1 LTTPFQGWRVV
12 GAGFFNAMLMVG
24 ATAYSFGLFVLPLQ
38 AEFGLSREQANL
50 GLVLLIIGFAVWAPI
65 IGRLIDR
72 RSARTIGIIGAA
84 LFAAGFAAIALAGAP
99 WAMAL
104 ALAGPVALGSTAAGA
119 FAANT
124 VAARWFVAKRGRA
137 LGIVSVA
144 TSAGGFVVVPVMARL
159 VEALGW
165 RDAVLA
171 AGLGIGA
178 LVALATWG
186 FIRDRPAD
194 AGQFPDG
201 ADAAPAVDTPDD
213 RRWTVGEMLKAR
225 NFWLVGIGAGLLLGS
240 DQALLVSLVPYGVG
254 RGFSVTE
261 AANLIAVLTGSAVVG
276 KLIIG
281 WLADRIDKRALFGF
295 TCLCNIAFLLLLR
308 SEPSYGALV
317 AAASVIGLAIGG
329 VYPAWTTLTA
339 QCFGRVSFGQAYG
352 LMNLVTM
359 PFVLASITLAGRSLD
374 ATGSYDLA
382 FAIFLGSAAL
392 AAVLVG
398 LVRQPGGRGSNNS
411 TRMPS
416 GSTR

>member
-1 LTTPFQGWRVV
+1 MIRPFQGWRVI

-50 GLVLLIIGFAVWAPI
+50 GLVLLIIGFAVWAPL

-72 RSARTIGIIGAA
+72 RSARQIGMIGAA

-99 WAMAL
+99 WQMAL

-124 VAARWFVAKRGRA
+124 LAARWFVARRGRA

-165 RDAVLA
+165 RDAALA

-178 LVALATWG
+178 MVGLATWG

-194 AGQFPDG
+194 VGQFADG

-213 RRWTVGEMLKAR
+213 RRWTVGEMVKSR
-225 NFWLVGIGAGLLLGS
+225 NFWLVGVGAGLLLGS

-254 RGFSVTE
+254 RGFSVAE
-261 AANLIAVLTGSAVVG
+261 AANLIAVLTGSAVIG
-276 KLIIG
+276 KLVIG

-308 SEPSYGALV
+308 SGPSYAALV
-317 AAASVIGLAIGG
+317 GAASVIGLAIGG

-359 PFVLASITLAGRSLD
+359 PFVLASITLAGRSFD

-382 FAIFLGSAAL
+382 FAVFLGSAAV

-398 LVRQPGGRGSNNS
+398 LVRFSAAVPRQ
-411 TRMPS
+411 
-416 GSTR
+416 

>member
-1 LTTPFQGWRVV
+1 MGSGALGPSRRRPFQGWRVV

-124 VAARWFVAKRGRA
+124 LAARWFVAKRGRA

-159 VEALGW
+159 VEAWGW

-178 LVALATWG
+178 MVALATWG

-194 AGQFPDG
+194 VGQFPDG
-201 ADAAPAVDTPDD
+201 ADAALAVDTPDD
-213 RRWTVGEMLKAR
+213 RRWTVGEMLGAR
-225 NFWLVGIGAGLLLGS
+225 NFWLVGVGAGLLLGS
-240 DQALLVSLVPYGVG
+240 DQALLVSLVPYGLG
-254 RGFSVTE
+254 RGFSVAE
-261 AANLIAVLTGSAVVG
+261 AANLIAVLTGSAVIG
-276 KLIIG
+276 KLVIG

-317 AAASVIGLAIGG
+317 ASASVIGLAIGG

-359 PFVLASITLAGRSLD
+359 PFVLASITLAGRSFD

-382 FAIFLGSAAL
+382 FTIFLGSAAL
-392 AAVLVG
+392 AAVLVA
-398 LVRQPGGRGSNNS
+398 LVRR
-411 TRMPS
+411 
-416 GSTR
+416 

>member
-1 LTTPFQGWRVV
+1 LTTPFQGWRVI

-99 WAMAL
+99 WTMAL

-124 VAARWFVAKRGRA
+124 LAARWFVAKRGRA

-165 RDAVLA
+165 RDAVLV
-171 AGLGIGA
+171 AGLGIGTM
-178 LVALATWG
+178 VGLATWA

-194 AGQFPDG
+194 VGQFPDG

-261 AANLIAVLTGSAVVG
+261 AANLIAVLTGSAVIG
-276 KLIIG
+276 KLVIG

-359 PFVLASITLAGRSLD
+359 PFVLASITLAGRSFD

-392 AAVLVG
+392 AAVLVA
-398 LVRQPGGRGSNNS
+398 LVRSPPVTAAIRPQ
-411 TRMPS
+411 
-416 GSTR
+416 

>member
-1 LTTPFQGWRVV
+1 MTTPFQGWRVV

-84 LFAAGFAAIALAGAP
+84 LFAAGFASIALAGAP

-124 VAARWFVAKRGRA
+124 LAARWFVAKRGRA

-165 RDAVLA
+165 RDAVLV

-178 LVALATWG
+178 MVALATWG

-194 AGQFPDG
+194 VGQFPDG
-201 ADAAPAVDTPDD
+201 ADAAPQVDTPDD

-276 KLIIG
+276 KLVIG

-359 PFVLASITLAGRSLD
+359 PFVLASITLAGRSFD

-392 AAVLVG
+392 AAALVA
-398 LVRQPGGRGSNNS
+398 LVRNPAAEP
-411 TRMPS
+411 PS
-416 GSTR
+416 PSPRE

>member
-72 RSARTIGIIGAA
+72 RSARIIGSIGAA

-124 VAARWFVAKRGRA
+124 LAARWFVAKRGRA

-165 RDAVLA
+165 RDAVLV

-178 LVALATWG
+178 MVALATWA
-186 FIRDRPAD
+186 FIRDRPA
-194 AGQFPDG
+194 
-201 ADAAPAVDTPDD
+201 VS
-213 RRWTVGEMLKAR
+213 RW
-225 NFWLVGIGAGLLLGS
+225 
-240 DQALLVSLVPYGVG
+240 
-254 RGFSVTE
+254 RG
-261 AANLIAVLTGSAVVG
+261 
-276 KLIIG
+276 
-281 WLADRIDKRALFGF
+281 
-295 TCLCNIAFLLLLR
+295 
-308 SEPSYGALV
+308 
-317 AAASVIGLAIGG
+317 GG
-329 VYPAWTTLTA
+329 T
-339 QCFGRVSFGQAYG
+339 
-352 LMNLVTM
+352 
-359 PFVLASITLAGRSLD
+359 
-374 ATGSYDLA
+374 
-382 FAIFLGSAAL
+382 
-392 AAVLVG
+392 
-398 LVRQPGGRGSNNS
+398 GGRYA
-411 TRMPS
+411 
-416 GSTR
+416 